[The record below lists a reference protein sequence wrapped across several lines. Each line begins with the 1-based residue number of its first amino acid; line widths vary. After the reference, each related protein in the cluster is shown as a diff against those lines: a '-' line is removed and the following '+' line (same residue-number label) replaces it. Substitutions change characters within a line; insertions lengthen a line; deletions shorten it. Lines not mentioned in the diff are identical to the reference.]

1 MRWYHYLIMLLVMY
15 FFCGCNTKYVP
26 IETVRY
32 DSLMVQ
38 KLMKDSIFVRDSVYV
53 KEKGDTI
60 FQYKNKYIYVLK
72 EVSDTMYIYKDREV
86 EVPIHVERKLS
97 WWERLK
103 IDMGGWMMLVVVIAL
118 TMRLVK
124 WMARRL
130 RKE

>member
-32 DSLMVQ
+32 DSLMVS

-60 FQYKNKYIYVLK
+60 FKYKDKYVYLMR
-72 EVSDTMYIYKDREV
+72 ESRDTMYVDRERQIP
-86 EVPIHVERKLS
+86 VPVERNLTK
-97 WWERLK
+97 WEKVKDEL
-103 IDMGGWMMLVVVIAL
+103 GGWAMLVVVIIM
-118 TMRLVK
+118 TMKLRK
-124 WMARRL
+124 WIARRYK
-130 RKE
+130 RQ